1 MAEPG
6 SDWIDPA
13 VAGMIPA
20 VSTPIPP
27 RAPILREP
35 ARDTP
40 VRHEA
45 DVLVVGGGSAGVAA
59 ATAAARAGADVL
71 LVERHGYLGGLATG
85 GLIILLLT
93 LDDGRGR
100 QAIAGLCQEATE
112 RLVARGAAVHPPRE
126 EWGSTDAALVER
138 DRRLGLVWGRPPHR
152 VRYSVAYDP
161 AYLKGVFDALVAES
175 GARLLLHAW
184 ACEPIVEDRR
194 IAAVAFQSKAGRFAV
209 RARVVIDA
217 TGDGDVFAAAG
228 CAHASERVLPWMWF
242 TVGGVDVERAFAAG
256 AGCFQTIGP
265 GKVLLP
271 WGAIEK
277 LPRIDATVPEELT
290 AAEVECRRRVLAEF
304 ERLRR
309 EVPGFERAHLCEVAD
324 QLGITESRRLVGR
337 RVLGR
342 EDMDRALDDAVAVT
356 GHWTRYGAL
365 YHVPLDCLLPRELDN
380 LLVAGRCISVD
391 HRVHH
396 ATKEIPA
403 CMATGEAAGVAAA
416 LALARGVAPGA
427 LDVAELR
434 QRLVAAGAIVTL
446 APGGA

>member
-1 MAEPG
+1 MPG
-6 SDWIDPA
+6 
-13 VAGMIPA
+13 
-20 VSTPIPP
+20 P
-27 RAPILREP
+27 RFLREP

-59 ATAAARAGADVL
+59 AVAAARAGADVL

-100 QAIAGLCQEATE
+100 QAVAGLCQETTE
-112 RLVARGAAVHPPRE
+112 RLDLLGAALHPAPE

-184 ACEPIVEDRR
+184 AAEPIVRDGR
-194 IAAVAFQSKAGRFAV
+194 IEAVTFQSKAGRFAV
-209 RARVVIDA
+209 RTRMVIDA
-217 TGDGDVFAAAG
+217 SGDGDLFAAAG
-228 CAHASERVLPWMWF
+228 CAHEKERVLPWMWF
-242 TVGGVDVERAFAAG
+242 TVGGVDVECAFAAG

-277 LPRIDATVPEELT
+277 LPRIDATLPEDLT

-324 QLGITESRRLVGR
+324 QLGITESRRLAGR
-337 RVLGR
+337 CVLTR
-342 EDMDRALDDAVAVT
+342 DDMDRALPDAVAVT
-356 GHWTRYGAL
+356 GHWTKYGAL
-365 YHVPLDCLLPRELDN
+365 YHIPLDCLLPRELGN

-403 CMATGEAAGVAAA
+403 CMATGEAAGTAAA
-416 LALARGVAPGA
+416 LALQRGLAPAA
-427 LDVAELR
+427 LDVGELR
-434 QRLVAAGAIVTL
+434 RRLAAGGAIVAL
-446 APGGA
+446 EPNAAPREAASSPRP